1 MADRIKGITV
11 QIGGDTTGLK
21 SALSGVNK
29 EIKTTQ
35 SQLNDVE
42 KLLKL
47 DPTNTTLLTQKQ
59 ELLGKAI
66 GETKDK
72 LTSLKD
78 AQKQLDDKIAS
89 GVDVDQSQ
97 YDGLSREIIA
107 TEQSLKKL
115 ETAAE
120 SSNVTLQ
127 QVAAT
132 ADKVASGA
140 SNVAAATSKLS
151 TAAAGGLA
159 AIGTLA
165 YKSVTAADDLN
176 TLAKQTGFTTD
187 ELQKM
192 EYASD
197 IVDVSVD
204 SITSAATKMKKN
216 MTSTSSD
223 TVAAWNA
230 IGVSVTD
237 SNGNLRDSTE
247 VFYEALQGLSEV
259 GNETERDT
267 LAMTLFGKGADEL
280 AGIIDDGGQALKDY
294 GQQAEDTGVILDQDT
309 LDSLND
315 INDQIDTFKANAA
328 GSLSKAGAAAAET
341 LAPALEKV
349 VGFLTDVLNAIAG
362 LDEGQMTA
370 IATVLL
376 VIAAISPVAGLISGI
391 STVVGA
397 LTGTI
402 GTVSA
407 AIGIFTGAAT
417 EGSAAATAL
426 AGVMTFMTSPIFL
439 VVAAITALIVIINLF
454 GDQFQEVL
462 QGADDFL
469 TGIFETDFTEIFG
482 PGLGD
487 IINGFLAGFKSVWDS
502 VKNIL
507 DGVIDIVRGVFT
519 GDWSRAWNGVKE
531 LFSGVFG
538 SLLAIA
544 KAPLNGI
551 IGLLNA
557 AISGINLL
565 IDGINTI
572 GFDMPDWLGGGSF
585 HPNIGHIGKIPYLA
599 NGGVLS
605 QGSAVVGEAGPEL
618 LTMSGSKAV
627 VQPLSG
633 NTTNTNL
640 GGVNISVYGA
650 PGQDVH
656 ELASIVMDEMQ
667 AATDRRGAVF
677 A

>member
-66 GETKDK
+66 GKTKDT

-315 INDQIDTFKANAA
+315 INDQIDTFKANAD

-391 STVVGA
+391 STVVG
-397 LTGTI
+397 
-402 GTVSA
+402 
-407 AIGIFTGAAT
+407 
-417 EGSAAATAL
+417 AL

-519 GDWSRAWNGVKE
+519 GDWSRAWDGVKE

-565 IDGINTI
+565 IDGFNTI

>member
-66 GETKDK
+66 GKTKDT

-204 SITSAATKMKKN
+204 SITSAAAKMKKN

-315 INDQIDTFKANAA
+315 INDQIDTFKANAD

-391 STVVGA
+391 STVVG
-397 LTGTI
+397 
-402 GTVSA
+402 
-407 AIGIFTGAAT
+407 
-417 EGSAAATAL
+417 AL

-519 GDWSRAWNGVKE
+519 GDWSRAWDGVKE

-565 IDGINTI
+565 IDGFNTI